1 MRIAVLIIGL
11 ILMVALFF
19 QSLTINVL
27 SDAANTEDTE
37 TAGAVGVFMAL
48 IWLVSLALVIPKP
61 RISVIL
67 FALAAV
73 IGAAGWADF
82 PDLKFW
88 SGVSV
93 VLAVMSYFGYRGK
106 MKQQAKEDARDA
118 TMQQLLTQQAALV
131 TPAVPAGTVAAIEC
145 ANCGSMERPGARFC
159 GNCGGAL

>member
-27 SDAANTEDTE
+27 SGATNTETTE
-37 TAGAVGVFMAL
+37 TAGAIGVLMAL
-48 IWLVSLALVIPKP
+48 VWLVALGLVIPKP
-61 RISVIL
+61 RISMIL
-67 FALAAV
+67 FGAAAL
-73 IGAAGWADF
+73 IGIAGWADF

-93 VLAVMSYFGYRGK
+93 VLGLLSYVGYRGK

-118 TMQQLLTQQAALV
+118 TMQQLVANQAAMV
-131 TPAVPAGTVAAIEC
+131 APAGTVAAVAC
-145 ANCGSMERPGARFC
+145 PSCGSMERAGARFC
-159 GNCGGAL
+159 GSCGTAL